1 MLAAMKRKID
11 ALRQAYGPAASCY
24 SHIHICT
31 HVHAHAHREG
41 ERDRSA
47 QAYMLTQRSCAH
59 TAHIHAYI
67 HTWTHAHA
75 YTLTHGTET
84 GAEVE
89 RAARPTLTLER
100 YVASMAPAD
109 LRVHVAATD
118 FAQAAAALIPSV
130 SAADLDRYAALR
142 ASMEGGRPAPA
153 QAQAQ
158 ATATATA
165 QAQAPSPAPSR
176 THAHALE
183 NPPPSVTTTRTGMV
197 RTPAALPRYAA
208 GTSRPTER
216 MDATEVD

>member
-1 MLAAMKRKID
+1 
-11 ALRQAYGPAASCY
+11 
-24 SHIHICT
+24 
-31 HVHAHAHREG
+31 
-41 ERDRSA
+41 
-47 QAYMLTQRSCAH
+47 
-59 TAHIHAYI
+59 
-67 HTWTHAHA
+67 
-75 YTLTHGTET
+75 
-84 GAEVE
+84 
-89 RAARPTLTLER
+89 
-100 YVASMAPAD
+100 VASMAPAD

-118 FAQAAAALIPSV
+118 FAQAAAALVPSV

-165 QAQAPSPAPSR
+165 QAQATATAQAPSPAPSR